1 MMQFIKKMVSN
12 DKEVSS
18 KRVAGLFSLLNGIIL
33 AYLSIKYDIKEWAF
47 NGLLTFSGIALGLT
61 TINQIFEKKPNA

>member
-1 MMQFIKKMVSN
+1 MNFFRKMVSEN
-12 DKEVSS
+12 KEVSS
-18 KRVAGLFSLLNGIIL
+18 KRVAGIFALFNGVVL
-33 AYLSIKYDIKEWAF
+33 AYLSIKYDIKEWSF

>member
-1 MMQFIKKMVSN
+1 MMQFVKKMVSD

-18 KRVAGLFSLLNGIIL
+18 KRVAGLFSLLNGVVL

>member
-1 MMQFIKKMVSN
+1 MNFFRKMVSE

-18 KRVAGLFSLLNGIIL
+18 KRVAGIFALVNGVVL
-33 AYLSIKYDIKEWAF
+33 AYLSIKYDIKEWSF
-47 NGLLTFSGIALGLT
+47 NGLLTFSAIALGLT

>member
-1 MMQFIKKMVSN
+1 MMQFVKKMVSD

-18 KRVAGLFSLLNGIIL
+18 KRVAGLFSLLKGVVL

>member
-1 MMQFIKKMVSN
+1 MSFFSKMISE

-18 KRVAGLFSLLNGIIL
+18 KRVAGIFSLINGIIL
-33 AYLSIKYDIKEWAF
+33 AYLSIKFDIKEWVF
-47 NGLLTFSGIALGLT
+47 NGLLTFSGVALGLT